1 MLKQTIIQNLS
12 HAQKNHTQWVKKA
25 NKIISKG
32 AMGKEFIP
40 FDATECGLGIWLR
53 EEGKKLQHIQ
63 KLNKIILKIE
73 YRHNELHNIYLNI
86 YQIFFM
92 LPKQKSFWEKFL
104 NFNSKKESTE
114 VQEAAKL
121 HLEDIQTA
129 SNELSALLN
138 QLKLTLEQLNF
149 TQLKP
154 DKPRVSLKKVI

>member
-12 HAQKNHTQWVKKA
+12 HAQKSHAQWVKKA
-25 NKIISKG
+25 NQIISQG

-40 FDATECGLGIWLR
+40 FDATECGLGVWLI

-104 NFNSKKESTE
+104 NFNSNKESTE

-138 QLKLTLEQLNF
+138 QLKLTIEQLNF
-149 TQLKP
+149 NQLELNSK
-154 DKPRVSLKKVI
+154 RVALKKVI